1 VVGREETTGAIPE
14 SSTCLTPA
22 CEAPQPKLAFLDRF
36 LTLWIFIAMAVG
48 VGLGYALP
56 HIADALD
63 SVKVFGVS
71 APIAAG
77 LLVMMYPPL
86 AKVHYDE
93 LGRLRQAKRM
103 LTTSLVL
110 NWAVGPVLMFALA
123 WLAFPEP
130 EMAPFRNG
138 LILVGLARCIAMVL
152 VWNLLAKG
160 DCEYCAVLVALN
172 SVFQIAMYSVLAYLF
187 ITVLTP
193 VVSPSSE
200 AVVVDITMW
209 DIARNVLVFLG
220 IPFALGV
227 ASWYVLGKLKGRAW
241 YDGTF
246 APRISPLALVGLL
259 FTIVVMFALQGEKI
273 VSNPLDVVRVAVP
286 LVAYFLLMFFMS
298 FALSHRLG
306 FNYSQSATQS
316 FTAASNNFELAI
328 AVAVATF
335 GIASQEAFTTVI
347 GPLMEVPVLI
357 ALVNVSL
364 WIGRRY
370 YGPDGQPVRA
380 RRPVRGT

>member
-1 VVGREETTGAIPE
+1 MAIG
-14 SSTCLTPA
+14 
-22 CEAPQPKLAFLDRF
+22 
-36 LTLWIFIAMAVG
+36 I
-48 VGLGYALP
+48 GLGYALP
-56 HIADALD
+56 DIADALD

-71 APIAAG
+71 APIAVG

-93 LGRLRQAKRM
+93 LGKLRQAKRM

-110 NWAVGPVLMFALA
+110 NWAIGPVLMFALA

-193 VVSPSSE
+193 VVSPGSE
-200 AVVVDITMW
+200 AIVVDITMW

-227 ASWYVLGKLKGRAW
+227 ASYYVLGRMKGREW

-246 APRISPLALVGLL
+246 ARRISPLAMLGLL

-286 LVAYFLLMFFMS
+286 LVAYFLLMFFIS
-298 FALSHRLG
+298 FTLSHRLG
-306 FNYSQSATQS
+306 FNYARSATQS

-335 GIASQEAFTTVI
+335 GIASTEAFTTVI

-370 YGPDGQPVRA
+370 YGSDGRPIRG
-380 RRPVRGT
+380 RRPVQGS

>member
-1 VVGREETTGAIPE
+1 M
-14 SSTCLTPA
+14 SSTDACPAPA
-22 CEAPQPKLAFLDRF
+22 CETPQPRLSFLDRF
-36 LTLWIFIAMAVG
+36 LTLWIFTAMALG
-48 VGLGYALP
+48 IGLGYLIP
-56 HIADALD
+56 GMKDALN

-71 APIAAG
+71 APIAVG

-93 LGRLRQAKRM
+93 LGRLRKAKRM

-172 SVFQIAMYSVLAYLF
+172 SLFQIVMYSVLAYLF

-193 VVSPSSE
+193 VVSPGSE
-200 AVVVDITMW
+200 AIVVHITMW
-209 DIARNVLVFLG
+209 DIAKNVLVFLG

-227 ASWYVLGKLKGRAW
+227 ASWYVLGRVKGRHW

-246 APRISPLALVGLL
+246 APRIGPLAMLGLL

-273 VSNPLDVVRVAVP
+273 VSHPLDVVRVAMP
-286 LVAYFLLMFFMS
+286 LVAYFLLMFFLS
-298 FALSHRLG
+298 FGLSHRLG
-306 FNYSQSATQS
+306 FSYSQSATQS

-335 GIASQEAFTTVI
+335 GIASTEAFTTVI

-357 ALVNVSL
+357 GLVNVSL
-364 WIGRRY
+364 WIKRRY
-370 YGPDGQPVRA
+370 YDAEGRPMRGRGKGTSPDA
-380 RRPVRGT
+380 